1 MILALL
7 LVLTSARSAA
17 AGAAPSLVEVTG
29 GVLGRAEVM
38 GEGAAE
44 ARARALVAEGR
55 WPEAAEAWAAAR
67 REGAEPGLAA
77 AWEVV
82 SLARAARWDEA
93 RLVALASLAAESGAV
108 EQRLLFAWLMCEG
121 GAERTTRKVLR
132 DLPLHGEQAHAAR
145 VLALRSWRHQ
155 GREGGVRRARRQAL
169 EGSDGVDAW
178 FWLESSL
185 GHFAAQEPQALDDL
199 DRALRAPGATATHAE
214 ALVELRLA
222 LGDDAEALR
231 AGLSG
236 MERHPREAGIT
247 GLTAIAAGRQ
257 AGAEAL
263 ERAVA
268 AEPDRAAAREARG
281 ALRLATGQEEGA
293 LEDLLAAGRGG
304 RDSAVVV
311 GMIGRALDGLG
322 KPREAHAALRAGT
335 ERHPGDPSLAAQRF
349 EAARALAEP
358 ELVVAA
364 AEAWRAALATLAD
377 PLPVEVVEQA
387 LAAAVAT
394 GQPGAALSWAEA
406 ALAVDPTHPGAL
418 RQRAVALQ
426 RLGRVGEAL
435 AAFEAGLRVA
445 PQDPALRVAFAA
457 FLAAPGA
464 GLPPD
469 PARARGLAEQ
479 VKGGPALPAEDQALA
494 EALRRWAEGAP

>member
-7 LVLTSARSAA
+7 LAVGS
-17 AGAAPSLVEVTG
+17 AGAAALAEPSLIEETG

-44 ARARALVAEGR
+44 ARARALVVEGR

-82 SLARAARWDEA
+82 SLARAERWDEA
-93 RLVALASLAAESGAV
+93 RLVSLASLAAEAGAL

-121 GAERTTRKVLR
+121 GAERTARKVLR
-132 DLPLHGEQAHAAR
+132 DLPLDGGQADAAR

-155 GREGGVRRARRQAL
+155 GRDGGVRRARRQAL
-169 EGSDGVDAW
+169 DGGGEVDAW

-199 DRALRAPGATATHAE
+199 DRALRARGVSATHAE

-236 MERHPREAGIT
+236 MERHPADPGIA
-247 GLTAIAAGRQ
+247 GLTAIAAGRPEGTQ
-257 AGAEAL
+257 AL

-268 AEPDRAAAREARG
+268 AEPERAAAREVRG
-281 ALRLATGQEEGA
+281 ALRLASGQPEGA

-304 RDSAVVV
+304 RDSAAVV
-311 GMIGRALDGLG
+311 GMIGRALAGLG

-335 ERHPGDPSLAAQRF
+335 ERHPGDPALAAQRF
-349 EAARALAEP
+349 EAARAVAEP

-377 PLPVEVVEQA
+377 PLPDEVVELA
-387 LAAAVAT
+387 LAAAVEA
-394 GQPGAALSWAEA
+394 GQPGATLSWAEV
-406 ALAVDPTHPGAL
+406 ALAADPADPGAL

-426 RLGRVGEAL
+426 RLGRGTEAL
-435 AAFEAGLRVA
+435 AAFEAGLRAA
-445 PQDPALRVAFAA
+445 PEDPSLLWAFAA

-464 GLPPD
+464 GVAPD
-469 PARARGLAEQ
+469 PARARGLAVQ
-479 VKGGPALPAEDQALA
+479 AGGAPWLPSDDAALA
-494 EALRRWAEGAP
+494 EALRRRAEGAP